1 MVLIWFL
8 SKFFPETLNKAYHKR
23 SRASWKS
30 RAEFVFEVEGKS
42 YYRFTK
48 VEDVPL
54 PRLEA
59 LQMVMIAMDNRLT
72 YSELETLTTGALEK
86 IEQGMA
92 GQKGA
97 LADAIFLM
105 REILERKKV
114 LHMHPEILLDIVATT
129 CIREDEKLGSIDPV
143 IHKQKMELFRERFDE
158 IGFFLGSGLK
168 EFLPK
173 LGDSPEAFKHLLK
186 MHQREIERRNSAM
199 LSVVRGGTK
208 SKNTK

>member
-8 SKFFPETLNKAYHKR
+8 AKFYPEAINKAYNKRNMASWR
-23 SRASWKS
+23 SRA
-30 RAEFVFEVEGKS
+30 EYVFSVEGKN

-48 VEDVPL
+48 VEDMPL

-72 YSELETLTTGALEK
+72 YGELDSLARGALDKLE
-86 IEQGMA
+86 EGMS
-92 GQKGA
+92 GKKGA
-97 LADAIFLM
+97 FADAIFLLK
-105 REILERKKV
+105 EIIERKNI
-114 LHMHPEILLDIVATT
+114 LHLHPEVLLDIVATT
-129 CIREDEKLGSIDPV
+129 CIREDEELGVIDPQ
-143 IHKQKMELFRERFDE
+143 IHKEKMSLFRSKFNE

-173 LGDSPEAFKHLLK
+173 LDGSTEALGQIIE

-199 LSVVRGGTK
+199 LSVLRGGTK
-208 SKNTK
+208 